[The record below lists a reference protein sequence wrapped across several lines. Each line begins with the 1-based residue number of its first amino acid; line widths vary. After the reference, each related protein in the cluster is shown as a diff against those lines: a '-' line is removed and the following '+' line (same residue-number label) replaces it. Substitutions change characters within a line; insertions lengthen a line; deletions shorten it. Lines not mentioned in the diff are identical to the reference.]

1 MENLQLY
8 FSAEEFCVL
17 QREKPLT
24 LQLHFTAEERCGL
37 RRGNLIKSHLKN
49 KLCEAIFVENYN
61 FLQKNTDHEIMD
73 YEMLFLR
80 KTCNYIFLQKSF
92 VYYGEKTINI
102 AIKFYCR
109 RALRT
114 AQRKPN

>member
-92 VYYGEKTINI
+92 VYYGE
-102 AIKFYCR
+102 
-109 RALRT
+109 
-114 AQRKPN
+114 